1 MAKIRFASLSF
12 VLGMMMMIF
21 SISSFADNAK
31 GAGDLLIEQSTV
43 IDPADQERPLPP
55 RNILPGREL
64 ISPITSAPDHELGP
78 LEDWEL
84 VLRNETAIDPER
96 EYPILGKPPIG
107 QIDPE
112 RERPILGSRGVIN
125 MSENAGESTEGTVQ
139 EPSSPTPAP
148 SAGTSPGYIYDN
160 PRPDFP
166 TGFPNPYGYN
176 FNISELQEWANALT
190 LDPDMQLYVVQLSAG
205 AVIASLAITAYRMAA
220 IGGRQ
225 RILAAIIPPEVI
237 LDQFGRVGY
246 RVPAHSDYST
256 ADVMAVAQQLAQMN
270 SEEAAAYV
278 QTLDPELLH
287 YFSTVVYYV
296 RSARALEFL
305 EQCPN
310 PDLCA

>member
-1 MAKIRFASLSF
+1 MAKIKFVYLS
-12 VLGMMMMIF
+12 VLLGMMMF
-21 SISSFADNAK
+21 SISSLADSAK
-31 GAGDLLIEQSTV
+31 GAGDLLMEQSTV

-64 ISPITSAPDHELGP
+64 VSPITSAPDHELGP

-96 EYPILGKPPIG
+96 EYPILGKPPIVR
-107 QIDPE
+107 IDPE
-112 RERPILGSRGVIN
+112 QERPILGSRGVIN
-125 MSENAGESTEGTVQ
+125 LSEATEETTQ
-139 EPSSPTPAP
+139 EQPAPAPAP
-148 SAGTSPGYIYDN
+148 SSGTSPGYIYDN

-190 LDPDMQLYVVQLSAG
+190 MDPDMQLYVVQLSAG
-205 AVIASLAITAYRMAA
+205 AVIASLTITMYRMAA

-237 LDQFGRVGY
+237 LDQFGRTGY

-256 ADVMAVAQQLAQMN
+256 ADVMAVAQQLATMN
-270 SEEAAAYV
+270 ADQAAAYV
-278 QTLDPELLH
+278 QTLNPELLH

-296 RSARALEFL
+296 RSARALEYL